1 MDKLLKGLLGFAVL
15 AFLATAGASTSLA
28 VGGLVGDCADCHTM
42 HNSQQGAPVAKAGLN
57 GTASVTPNPT
67 LLKLDCIAC
76 HAQNTGS
83 KIVTMP
89 GGSTIP
95 QVYHT
100 DTTDLAAGNFKHIAD
115 GGERKGHNVV
125 DLVAADSTFTA
136 PPGYRADHSGVVF
149 NFEVDKLTC
158 AGNMGCHGIRG
169 QQLDEGDVE
178 LGIDPSYR
186 TGLTALSGY
195 DGATAGTTA
204 YFRGAHHSSYDG
216 LKTDGANPNFYQNT
230 LAHSY
235 RFIRG
240 LKGSGNE
247 VDRWQNVDS
256 DSHNEYAGDYASEI
270 NRNTNYAT
278 ATCARCH
285 LGTSSGSSRLYTP
298 NSTMTGFCI
307 TCHGSFHSSGVTNG
321 SSGAFLRHPSDYVI
335 PDRAEYSA
343 YTTYD
348 VSALVARPV
357 ASFVTGFTPSA
368 TVNPGTDLVMC
379 LSCHVAHASPYD
391 GMLRFDYSA
400 MTAGGYLDNDAAAA
414 AGGCLACHTS
424 KGVLPENR

>member
-1 MDKLLKGLLGFAVL
+1 MLLKGLLGFMAL
-15 AFLATAGASTSLA
+15 ACLATAGASNALA
-28 VGGLVGDCADCHTM
+28 VGGLVGDCVDCHTM

-57 GTASVTPNPT
+57 STASVTPNPT

-100 DTTDLAAGNFKHIAD
+100 DSTDLAADNFKHIAD
-115 GGERKGHNVV
+115 NGERKGHNVV
-125 DLVAADSTFTA
+125 DLVTADSTFSR
-136 PPGYRADHSGVVF
+136 PPGYRNHDSLGFEF
-149 NFEVDKLTC
+149 NVDKLTC
-158 AGNMGCHGIRG
+158 AGNMGCHGLRG
-169 QQLDEGDVE
+169 QQLDEGDIE
-178 LGIDPSYR
+178 SGIAATYR
-186 TGLTALSGY
+186 SGLTALSGY
-195 DGATAGTTA
+195 DGPTAGNTS
-204 YFRGAHHSSYDG
+204 YVRGAHHTSYDG
-216 LKTDGANPNFYQNT
+216 LKTDGSNPDFYQNT

-240 LKGSGNE
+240 LKGSGNV

-256 DSHNEYAGDYASEI
+256 VSHNEYAGGYVNDTI
-270 NRNTNYAT
+270 KNTNYESALCT
-278 ATCARCH
+278 RCH
-285 LGTSSGSSRLYTP
+285 FSNNSQTARLYTP

-321 SSGAFLRHPSDYVI
+321 TSGAFLRHPSDYVI
-335 PDRAEYSA
+335 PDRDEYSA
-343 YTTYD
+343 YTLYD

-357 ASFVTGFTPSA
+357 AAFVPGFTPSS

-400 MTAGGYLDNDAAAA
+400 MTAGGYLDHAAAA
-414 AGGCLACHTS
+414 TAGGCLACHTS